1 MTPRNE
7 LPPAYAVANH
17 CAQYSWRQDLPG
29 DVRLLLEIAADS
41 LREQYRERLRYSS
54 RLEQVE
60 AEVDLLRRI
69 NYGSQKG
76 GAA

>member
-1 MTPRNE
+1 MKPRNE

-41 LREQYRERLRYSS
+41 LREQYRERLRCSS

-69 NYGSQKG
+69 NYGPQKG